1 MATLTSIIQE
11 LKNEKGFSEEL
22 IRIVLEDSLKA
33 AYKKRFGTDEN
44 VVVDFS
50 SDYSEVALYSKKTI
64 VVEKQE
70 DKSVFEIGLEDAKKF
85 EPECEIGDQLLIEIK
100 PQQFTRNETLV
111 ASQRATQRIKEFEGD
126 LLQSE
131 FKNKLNEIVVGYC
144 LREVN
149 NNVIVDLGKVEGV
162 MPKRFQTPK
171 EVYRVGD
178 RVKAL
183 IHSVERTQ
191 GHRLEVV
198 LSRTHPEFVKKIF
211 ELEIPEL
218 YDGTV
223 EIVKIVREPG
233 YRTKVAVRSMHSEID
248 PVGTCVGARGIRINN
263 IILELDGERIDVLH
277 YDSDQLTF
285 IHNALSPAQV
295 KQVIV
300 MDRENRVAIAIVED
314 ENFPIAI
321 GKLGLNVRLANR
333 LTDWNI
339 NVKTE
344 SEFKEMNK
352 NNEMIQSVFNDES
365 DANENQNTAES
376 DIAKV
381 RELPGMRADVVSKL
395 ESAGIEYIEDL
406 IPMSDSQLFAKNLSS
421 DEVTHMRKVLREI
434 VEVQAYNNI
443 EDAEDVHRP
452 EALSD
457 EESDTE
463 NEEDQGVSIREL
475 PLSDFIVEKL
485 FDNGITKIYDLAVWY
500 SEKKLNTLVAL
511 SDDERNILETV
522 IKENIEY
529 EE

>member
-1 MATLTSIIQE
+1 MAELTSIIQE

-44 VVVDFS
+44 IVVDFS
-50 SDYSEVALYSKKTI
+50 DDNSEVALYSKKTI
-64 VVEKQE
+64 VTTMQE
-70 DKSVFEIGLEDAKKF
+70 DISVFEIELEDAKKF
-85 EPECEIGDQLLIEIK
+85 EPECEVGDQLLIEIK
-100 PQQFTRNETLV
+100 PRDFTRSEALV
-111 ASQRATQRIKEFEGD
+111 ASQRATQRIREFEGD

-131 FKNKLNEIVVGYC
+131 FKNKLNEIVIGYC

-149 NNVIVDLGKVEGV
+149 KNVIVDLGKVEG
-162 MPKRFQTPK
+162 MLPKRFQTPK

-183 IHSVERTQ
+183 IHSVERTE
-191 GHRLEVV
+191 GHHLEVV
-198 LSRTHPEFVKKIF
+198 LSRTHTDFVKKIF

-218 YDGTV
+218 YDGTI

-233 YRTKVAVRSMHSEID
+233 YRTKVAVRSLHSEID
-248 PVGTCVGARGIRINN
+248 PVGTCVGARGSRINN

-277 YDSDQLTF
+277 YDSDQFTF
-285 IHNALSPAQV
+285 IHNALSPAEV

-300 MDRENRVAIAIVED
+300 MDRENRSAIAVVED

-344 SEFKEMNK
+344 SEFKEMNT
-352 NNEMIQSVFNDES
+352 NNELIQSVFSDES
-365 DANENQNTAES
+365 DAHHDDGEV

-381 RELPGMRADVVSKL
+381 RELPNMRADVVSKL
-395 ESAGIEYIEDL
+395 ENAGIEYIEDL
-406 IPMSDSQLFAKNLSS
+406 LQISDSQLFAKNLSS
-421 DEVTHMRKVLREI
+421 DEVVHMRKVLQEI
-434 VEVQAYNNI
+434 IEVDAGTVENVQHTA
-443 EDAEDVHRP
+443 H
-452 EALSD
+452 SD
-457 EESDTE
+457 EASNAE
-463 NEEDQGVSIREL
+463 NDDQDISIREL
-475 PLSDFIVEKL
+475 SLSDSIVEKL
-485 FDNGITKIYDLAVWY
+485 KDAGITKIYDLAMLY
-500 SEKKLNTLVAL
+500 SERKLDTLVAL
-511 SDDERNILETV
+511 SEDERNALETV